1 MTISDTD
8 IDEIGQLADTLDNLL
23 GAMNLPMPPVFHLK
37 QLKESLPEVSA
48 KLKSIVVR
56 VSGANP
62 WE

>member
-1 MTISDTD
+1 MTITD
-8 IDEIGQLADTLDNLL
+8 DDIEEIGKLADTIDNLS
-23 GAMNLPMPPVFHLK
+23 GAMNLPMPPAFHLK

-56 VSGANP
+56 VSGMNP